1 MSDDRRFNLRLEQY
15 KLQELKDS
23 NVKIDSPEEKE
34 YLEYIEESDKNFFN
48 IFDIDTLVKETKTKS
63 EEKLNITTFPV
74 KALKTLVAVAACF
87 IIAFNILPGLKNGDK
102 EIIYL
107 KGSQQINIYL
117 KDRDNVDKLRNMD
130 RVYQNDQLQITY
142 NSINQYGIIF
152 SVDGLNNITF
162 HYPEKLFST
171 TKLDIGKE
179 VTLPTSYTLDSAP
192 YFEKFYL
199 ITSEKSFNFSM
210 VRDATLDIKVSN
222 GKIVSDIKLPR
233 DYKIDTITLI
243 KD

>member
-1 MSDDRRFNLRLEQY
+1 MSDNRKFNLRLEQY
-15 KLQELKDS
+15 KLKELKDS
-23 NVKIDSPEEKE
+23 DLQIYSPEEKE
-34 YLEYIEESDKNFFN
+34 HLKYIEESDKDFFN
-48 IFDIDTLVKETKTKS
+48 RFDIDTLVQETKSKS
-63 EEKLNITTFPV
+63 ETVVKITSFPYRT
-74 KALKTLVAVAACF
+74 LKTLVAVAACF
-87 IIAFNILPGLKNGDK
+87 IIAFNILPGLKNDDK

-107 KGSQQINIYL
+107 KGSQQIHIYL
-117 KDRDNVDKLRNMD
+117 KDRNNVDKLRNMD
-130 RVYQNDQLQITY
+130 KVYQNDQLQITY

-162 HYPEKLFST
+162 HYPEERFSS
-171 TKLDIGKE
+171 TKLEIGKE

-199 ITSEKSFNFSM
+199 ITSDRSFNFSM
-210 VRDATLDIKVSN
+210 VRDATLDIIVSN
-222 GKIVSDIKLPR
+222 GKIVSEIKLPR

>member
-1 MSDDRRFNLRLEQY
+1 MSDDRKFNLRLEQY
-15 KLQELKDS
+15 KLKELQNGDITTL
-23 NVKIDSPEEKE
+23 NHEDKE
-34 YLEYIEESDKNFFN
+34 YLEYIEESDKDFFN
-48 IFDIDTLVKETKTKS
+48 KFDIDTLVKETKSKS
-63 EEKLNITTFPV
+63 EETAKITSFPSRT
-74 KALKTLVAVAACF
+74 LKTLVAAAACF
-87 IIAFNILPGLKNGDK
+87 IIAFNILPGLKNEDK

-130 RVYQNDQLQITY
+130 SVYQNDQLQITY

-162 HYPEKLFST
+162 HFPEELFST

-199 ITSEKSFNFSM
+199 ITADKSFDFRM
-210 VRDATLDIKVSN
+210 VRDATLDITVSN
-222 GKIVSDIKLPR
+222 GKIVSEIKLPR
-233 DYKIDTITLI
+233 DYKIDTITLL